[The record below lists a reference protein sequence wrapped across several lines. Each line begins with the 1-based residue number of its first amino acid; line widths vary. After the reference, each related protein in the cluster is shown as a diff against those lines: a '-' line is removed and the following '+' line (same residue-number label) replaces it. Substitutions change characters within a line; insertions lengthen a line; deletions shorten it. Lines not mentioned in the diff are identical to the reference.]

1 MVLEQSDICDPW
13 ARTVGLLGQL
23 SDELPVNGEMSVAA
37 LFKREVQNV
46 STVPVVGVTV
56 RLLERSTATRV
67 TLAWSDPLRCA
78 YHDQEWH
85 LTRARHSGVCAISG
99 MKIRRG
105 EIVYRPRAT
114 RPRMPVN
121 ANAMIHPIAL
131 QGDQ

>member
-1 MVLEQSDICDPW
+1 MILEQPDICDPW

-23 SDELPVNGEMSVAA
+23 SGELPVNGDTSVTP
-37 LFKREVQNV
+37 LFKPEMHNL
-46 STVPVVGVTV
+46 STAPVAGVTV

-67 TLAWSDPLRCA
+67 TLAWSDPSRCA
-78 YHDQEWH
+78 YHDQEWQ

-105 EIVYRPRAT
+105 EVVYRPRAT
-114 RPRMPVN
+114 RPRMPLN
-121 ANAMIHPIAL
+121 ADAMIHPIAL